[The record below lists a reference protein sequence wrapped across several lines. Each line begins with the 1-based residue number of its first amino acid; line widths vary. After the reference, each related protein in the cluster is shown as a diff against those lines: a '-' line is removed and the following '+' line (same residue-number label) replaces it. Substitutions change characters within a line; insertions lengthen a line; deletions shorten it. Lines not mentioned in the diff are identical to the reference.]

1 MSSIRALLGLG
12 VAVLIC
18 STRALAQ
25 DRLFP
30 AVKSFELPEA
40 SPRAY
45 GLVGRVLSIRRG
57 ESRFGPER
65 EGEVIL
71 GENLPMLALRR
82 GARPI
87 VLGVGSQAYGR
98 FSLDDSK
105 SALISI
111 DWVAG
116 LNTTAFLGAWAL
128 TLQLY
133 HESSHIGDEYA
144 EHFGA
149 RRLDWSRE
157 VVAGWASYTTGDLRL
172 TGGASYVLDDGLRLP
187 KPAAALGIDFHGNRH
202 RAAGSTLEPIAGFY
216 TEAISATRWRLSN
229 SAKLGVAFVG
239 PGSSRLG
246 LALIAHDGLST
257 QRQFFREASQYIG
270 FELRI
275 DL

>member
-1 MSSIRALLGLG
+1 VVVLL
-12 VAVLIC
+12 C

-65 EGEVIL
+65 EGEVVL
-71 GENLPMLALRR
+71 GENLPLLALKR
-82 GARPI
+82 GPRPI
-87 VLGVGSQAYGR
+87 IMGIGSQAYGR

-105 SALISI
+105 TALISI

-116 LNTTAFLGAWAL
+116 LNTTAFLGQWAL

-144 EHFGA
+144 DHFGTG
-149 RRLDWSRE
+149 RLDWSQE
-157 VVAGWASYTTGDLRL
+157 VIAGWASYTTGDLRL
-172 TGGASYVLDDGLRLP
+172 TGGASYVLDDGLGLP
-187 KPAAALGIDFHGNRH
+187 RPAAALGFDFHGHRH
-202 RAAGSTLEPIAGFY
+202 ASLDRTIEPVLGFY
-216 TEAISATRWRLSN
+216 TEATSATRWRLSN
-229 SAKLGVAFVG
+229 SAKLGVALPG

-246 LALIAHDGLST
+246 VAVIAHDGLST
-257 QRQFFREASQYIG
+257 QRQFFREASQYLG
-270 FELRI
+270 LELRI